1 MPSPPAKKRT
11 RWAWFFRDRKSKQ
24 QSRLRVSPPGLFLL
38 TERPPAVA
46 LVLLAFHQRRP
57 HTNTPSML
65 STPAHTK
72 CNGGS
77 PDGVC
82 RGNATVQSEP
92 HLLATPSRRIS
103 AWSFPASCVG
113 VECYPSDN
121 NTNLPD
127 NLGLNSLSKSGCRA
141 CSVISGRG
149 EVLTRK
155 DSHPFA
161 DLPIDRRRRIH
172 CSPWVTLLT
181 PREGLSGRAER
192 PEL

>member
-1 MPSPPAKKRT
+1 MTTGRINQIAILNYSRYRNGGQPSTRHAATPSTPAPTKKRT

-92 HLLATPSRRIS
+92 HLLATVITTVGSRRGRS
-103 AWSFPASCVG
+103 LHHV
-113 VECYPSDN
+113 
-121 NTNLPD
+121 
-127 NLGLNSLSKSGCRA
+127 LGLNAIHRITTQISLTTS
-141 CSVISGRG
+141 
-149 EVLTRK
+149 
-155 DSHPFA
+155 D
-161 DLPIDRRRRIH
+161 
-172 CSPWVTLLT
+172 
-181 PREGLSGRAER
+181 
-192 PEL
+192 